1 MFIPF
6 DDLRSATVFVYR
18 TVHRRMVYDCGK
30 GKMLRT
36 KGVRRQR
43 TSAVNDTEL
52 PRGAARSGTTRIML
66 KKVRVKKRRLDS
78 AIETV
83 TV

>member
-1 MFIPF
+1 
-6 DDLRSATVFVYR
+6 
-18 TVHRRMVYDCGK
+18 MVYDCGK

-43 TSAVNDTEL
+43 ISAVNDTEQ
-52 PRGAARSGTTRIML
+52 PRGAARSGTTRIMF
-66 KKVRVKKRRLDS
+66 KKVREKKKKAVDS